1 MHNSFRVF
9 VEKRH
14 GYSAKSKN
22 ILKEL
27 KSLFHLPL
35 LKDARLVTFYEIFNL
50 SPEEGLEYAKEILLE
65 PPADIFST
73 DFKSSEGKFIAAE
86 YLPGQFDQR
95 ADSAQAC
102 FALLLGRDG
111 VTVRSGQI
119 LDLSGSISDEEYSR
133 IKDYW
138 INPVEMREKHFD
150 PELSPGTYPPPEK
163 PKVLAGFTTA
173 GRKELEKIISEYG
186 LAMDIEDL
194 LFTRDYFRSEG
205 RDPYLSELRVVDT
218 YWSDH
223 CRHTTF
229 ETELSEVE
237 FPSRGITRPI
247 EEAWETYMN
256 ARDRTGRESRPV
268 TLMDIATIWGKEM
281 LKRGKLEDLE
291 VSEEINAASVKI
303 KADTPSGEID
313 WLMMFKNETHNH
325 PTELEPFG
333 GASTCIGGAIRDP
346 LSGRAFVYQAAR
358 VTGSADPRKG
368 PGETIKG
375 KLPQRYITTRAA
387 AGYSSYGNQIG
398 LATSFVREIY
408 DSGYAAKRMEVGAVV
423 GGAPAEHVIREAPVP
438 GDAVLVI
445 GGATGRDGCGGA
457 TGSSKSHKEDSIT
470 TAGAEVQKGNAPE
483 ERKLQ
488 RLFRNK
494 KAASKIKR
502 CNDFGAGGACV
513 AIGELSPGVRIHLDR
528 LPVKYRGLSATELA
542 ISESQERMA
551 VVVAPEDR
559 DRMIELAAEENL
571 EAVSAAEITDNRRLI
586 MEYGSERV
594 VDISRHFLD
603 TSGVDRKTSAKIK
616 EIDPLSAPFTP
627 KAEGESIKEKLLN
640 RFSRLDVA
648 GRKGLIE
655 MFDSTVGA
663 GTVLM
668 PLGGI
673 YQETEAEASVHLLP
687 IAGTRTASVLAAGYN
702 PEISKWSPF
711 HGAVYAVTET
721 LSRIAAA
728 GGNWERTRFSFQ
740 EYFPSPGEN
749 PEMWGLP
756 LSALLGGLWAQA
768 SFDLPAIGGKDSMSG
783 TFENLTVPPTLIAFG
798 VTTARGDRVI
808 SPELKKAG
816 NALYLLYTPR
826 NSSLLPE
833 VEAFKKN
840 MKILQ
845 KGIKEGRI
853 LSAWSL
859 KEGGLAEALAK
870 VSFGNRLGA
879 EIDLSSIETDLFEL
893 SYGSFLIE
901 AEQDFDNRNAKKIGE
916 VISSWK
922 LKLKGEHGEET
933 IELRE
938 VFEESRNTLSEV
950 FPLSNSPEGEV
961 RSEGKLQ
968 TEQTSEGFKDSMA
981 TPVIPSHPR
990 VIIPVFYG
998 TNCEDESTLAF
1009 EKEGAEAETV
1019 IFRNRSSSEI
1029 EESIRVLSE
1038 RIRNSQI
1045 LFLPGGFSAG
1055 DEPDGS
1061 GKFIVSVLKT
1071 PAVADAVSTLL
1082 EKEGL
1087 ILGICNGFQA
1097 LIKSGLLPYGKI
1109 GAVDETSPTL
1119 IENTVGRHISAIAPT
1134 RYTGASSPWLEGFT
1148 EGEIHHLPFS
1158 HGEGRFKAAP
1168 EVLDKLFAAGQVAFQ
1183 YADLEG
1189 NPLSGE
1195 NCINGSDGGVEG
1207 IISPDG
1213 RILGK
1218 MGHSER
1224 YREMLY
1230 KNYPGFRHQNI
1241 FASGVRYFK

>member
-27 KSLFHLPL
+27 KSLFQLPL
-35 LKDARLVTFYEIFNL
+35 LEDVRLITFYEIFGS
-50 SPEEGLEYAKEILLE
+50 SPEEGMKYAAEILSE
-65 PPADIFST
+65 PPADILST
-73 DFKSSEGKFIAAE
+73 DFKSSEGRFIAAE

-95 ADSAQAC
+95 ADSAQSC
-102 FALLLGRDG
+102 FALLLVRDG

-119 LDLSGSISDEEYSR
+119 LDLAGSISQEEYRR

-138 INPVEMREKHFD
+138 INPVEMREKHFE
-150 PELSPGTYPPPEK
+150 PEPSPGTYLPPKKPEI
-163 PKVLAGFTTA
+163 LTGFTA
-173 GRKELEKIISEYG
+173 SGKDELENIILEYG
-186 LAMDIEDL
+186 LAMDMNDL
-194 LFTRDYFRSEG
+194 LFTRDYFKSIG
-205 RDPYLSELRVVDT
+205 RDPYLSEIRVVDT

-229 ETELSEVE
+229 ETELSQIS
-237 FPSRGITRPI
+237 FPADGITEPI
-247 EEAWETYMN
+247 REAWETYMA
-256 ARDRTGRESRPV
+256 ARDRTGRESKPV
-268 TLMDIATIWGKEM
+268 TLMDIATICGKDM
-281 LKRGKLEDLE
+281 LKRGRLNDLE

-368 PGETIKG
+368 PEDTLKG

-423 GGAPAEHVIREAPVP
+423 GGAPAEHVIREAPAP
-438 GDAVLVI
+438 GDVVLVI

-494 KAASKIKR
+494 EAASRIKR

-542 ISESQERMA
+542 IAESQERMA
-551 VVVAPEDR
+551 VVVAAEDR
-559 DRMIELAAEENL
+559 DRMMELAAEENL

-594 VDISRHFLD
+594 VDISRSFLD
-603 TSGVDRKTSAKIK
+603 TSGVDRKTTAKIK
-616 EIDPLSAPFTP
+616 EIDPLTAPFTP
-627 KAEGESIKEKLLN
+627 KTEGKSIKEKLLN
-640 RFSRLDVA
+640 RLGRLDVA
-648 GRKGLIE
+648 GRKGLVE

-687 IAGTRTASVLAAGYN
+687 ITGTKTASVLAAGYN

-711 HGAVYAVTET
+711 HGAVYAVTEA

-728 GGNWERTRFSFQ
+728 GGNWEKTRFSFQ
-740 EYFPSPGEN
+740 EYFPSPGGE

-768 SFDLPAIGGKDSMSG
+768 AFELPAIGGKDSMSG
-783 TFENLTVPPTLIAFG
+783 TFENLTVPPALIAFG
-798 VTTARGDRVI
+798 VTTARGDKVI

-816 NALYLLYTPR
+816 NSLYLLYTPR
-826 NSSLLPE
+826 DSSLLPE
-833 VEAFKKN
+833 VGVFKKN
-840 MKILQ
+840 MQILQ
-845 KGIKEGRI
+845 EGIKGGRI
-853 LSAWSL
+853 VSAWSL

-879 EIDLSSIETDLFEL
+879 AVDLTCIDTGLFDI

-901 AEQDFDNRNAKKIGE
+901 AEQGFDIREAERIGE
-916 VISSWK
+916 VIPSWK

-933 IELRE
+933 IALKE
-938 VFEESRNTLSEV
+938 VFEESRKTLSEV
-950 FPLSNSPEGEV
+950 FPLSRSPGGSV
-961 RSEGKLQ
+961 RAEQ
-968 TEQTSEGFKDSMA
+968 TESGFKENLAS
-981 TPVIPSHPR
+981 PVIPPPPK

-1009 EKEGAEAETV
+1009 RKEGAEVETV

-1029 EESIRVLSE
+1029 KESIRVLSD
-1038 RIRNSQI
+1038 RIKNSQI

-1061 GKFIVSVLKT
+1061 GKFIVSVLKN
-1071 PAVADAVSTLL
+1071 PSVSDAVNTLL

-1109 GAVDETSPTL
+1109 GGVDKTSPTL
-1119 IENTVGRHISAIAPT
+1119 IENTVGRHISTIAPT

-1148 EGEIHHLPFS
+1148 GGEIHHLPFS
-1158 HGEGRFKAAP
+1158 HGEGRFKAEV
-1168 EVLDKLFAAGQVAFQ
+1168 EVLDKLFASGQVAFQ
-1183 YADLEG
+1183 YADLKG

-1224 YREMLY
+1224 YRDMLY
-1230 KNYPGFRHQNI
+1230 RNYPGFKHQNI
-1241 FASGVRYFK
+1241 FASGVRYFE